1 LLSGTTLSWFALL
14 LEKDSL
20 LLEDLEDFLTKFNDT
35 FGKTD
40 RVQKATTKIRLLYQA
55 SVYTADFCQLVCD
68 VDWDDDA
75 FISAFWWGLQD
86 DAKDLFL
93 NLHNPLTLTKAITKA
108 VQCDNQL
115 FEHRQER
122 RSIQVP
128 YKAEAITPWK
138 QVPTNASMP
147 EPMQIDFS
155 RFKKLL

>member
-35 FGKTD
+35 FGKT
-40 RVQKATTKIRLLYQA
+40 
-55 SVYTADFCQLVCD
+55 
-68 VDWDDDA
+68 DDA